1 MDKQVRV
8 TLTLPGE
15 LELFLARAVS
25 DAVELFPNSL
35 RAIAGLAQ
43 ATQERWI
50 AYASGSLPL
59 PDGRTIQRR
68 SGEYAAS
75 IQIEVSYPGG
85 DTMVRYVI
93 YSDDPKARWIEE
105 GFPAWDMHKILQTS
119 HRARVSKRG
128 HKYLIIPFRWGTPGT
143 TVVGAYTGRELPQQ
157 VQQWWLEPTRQ
168 SSIITGT
175 YTERSVQDQQTE
187 VTRFT
192 YRWGDQ
198 LTAADVRGLELDPD
212 TKPGK
217 HLVGMVRMRNPARA
231 AIGSERITFRTM
243 SEAAPE
249 GWRHPGLEG
258 FAPARHAAEWI
269 EQLYPALMEE
279 ALNADVERLRELAS

>member
-105 GFPAWDMHKILQTS
+105 GFPAWDMQGIS
-119 HRARVSKRG
+119 
-128 HKYLIIPFRWGTPGT
+128 
-143 TVVGAYTGRELPQQ
+143 
-157 VQQWWLEPTRQ
+157 
-168 SSIITGT
+168 
-175 YTERSVQDQQTE
+175 
-187 VTRFT
+187 
-192 YRWGDQ
+192 
-198 LTAADVRGLELDPD
+198 
-212 TKPGK
+212 
-217 HLVGMVRMRNPARA
+217 
-231 AIGSERITFRTM
+231 
-243 SEAAPE
+243 
-249 GWRHPGLEG
+249 
-258 FAPARHAAEWI
+258 
-269 EQLYPALMEE
+269 
-279 ALNADVERLRELAS
+279 